1 MFWAVIHRTVMR
13 STQRSTQLC
22 WLTLLH
28 ITSQMWPGV
37 CCLLTVR
44 HQSNVGN
51 KCASFSATV
60 YKMFEPHLIRSSR
73 NRTYTT
79 IMAERIHNSLIMKI
93 QDGGGRHIIDFRKM
107 SISPGQTAGNNWNT
121 AFSLH
126 VVESASDEYN
136 LSLIRVVY
144 CTFYTC
150 KIFKTSMLYV
160 WDFRQCTF
168 VTSVI
173 KLCHSLPREAMHAW
187 PMLSCG
193 GCVSVCLCV
202 CLSRSWIL
210 SEQVFLSLNCFHRRI
225 AKPF

>member
-1 MFWAVIHRTVMR
+1 
-13 STQRSTQLC
+13 
-22 WLTLLH
+22 
-28 ITSQMWPGV
+28 
-37 CCLLTVR
+37 
-44 HQSNVGN
+44 
-51 KCASFSATV
+51 
-60 YKMFEPHLIRSSR
+60 MFEPHLIRSSR

-93 QDGGGRHIIDFRKM
+93 QDDGGRQIHFRIM
-107 SISPGQTAGNNWNT
+107 SISAGQTAGNNWNT

-136 LSLIRVVY
+136 LSLIHAVY
-144 CTFYTC
+144 CTFYTPN
-150 KIFKTSMLYV
+150 IFMYV

-168 VTSVI
+168 VTLVI
-173 KLCHSLPREAMHAW
+173 CRSLPREAMHAW

-210 SEQVFLSLNCFHRRI
+210 SEQVFHHRI